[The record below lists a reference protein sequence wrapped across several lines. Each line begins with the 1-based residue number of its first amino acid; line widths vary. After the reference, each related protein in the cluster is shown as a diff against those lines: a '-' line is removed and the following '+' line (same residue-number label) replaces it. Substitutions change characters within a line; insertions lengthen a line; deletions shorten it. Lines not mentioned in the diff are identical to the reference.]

1 MIRFGHKQA
10 MGDMKIVVGLGNPGS
25 EYIQTRHNTGFQVI
39 DSLAELLNIEV
50 KKRKFGARLGS
61 GEFAGKKL
69 ILLKPWRFMNLSG
82 QVVATA
88 VGFYKLRLENLIII
102 TDDLAL
108 EPGVIRLR
116 AGGSAGGHNGLADII
131 EKLGT
136 NGFAR
141 CRLGIG
147 RNDESGRDQVDYVLG
162 RPTRDQKAMLDLAI
176 PKARD
181 AVLCWIE
188 YGIEKAMNKY
198 NSNNME

>member
-1 MIRFGHKQA
+1 MIRFGHNRA
-10 MGDMKIVVGLGNPGS
+10 MSDMKIVIGLGNPGN
-25 EYIQTRHNTGFQVI
+25 EYIQTRHNTGFEVI
-39 DSLAELLNIEV
+39 DSLADLLNIEV

-69 ILLKPWRFMNLSG
+69 ILLKPWRFMNRSG

-88 VGFYKLRLENLIII
+88 VGFYKLCFENLIIV

-116 AGGSAGGHNGLADII
+116 AGGSDGGHNGLADII

-136 NGFAR
+136 NDFAR

-147 RNDESGRDQVDYVLG
+147 RNAEFGRDQVDYVLG
-162 RPTRDQKAMLDLAI
+162 RPTQDQKAMLDVAI

-188 YGIEKAMNKY
+188 HGIETAMNKY
-198 NSNNME
+198 NGNIE